1 MFSTLRA
8 HSLTWVLGFLW
19 LGLGLSVWRWA
30 GEQSVVSQL
39 EGVSPWPSTDWVAW
53 QVENNRLTVAHV
65 LQPGLRD
72 GVIGTAL
79 SPGDQLL
86 AIDRQPVQQPG
97 LLDELHNRAL
107 PGDVRLYTYLPAREP
122 GTTRTVLG
130 MLTYRPVCLPIQ
142 NAVVWYAGYA
152 LCILGVVCS
161 VIFLVVAWPLLQ
173 SNRVRRVGQLVRLAI
188 LLVCL
193 YSIGTLRYTWA
204 SLQLNPDSYALDAFL
219 TMSQLVCSATLGVG
233 LAALRDDISRAHRW
247 AIRLTG
253 LILGLGAFGVYIFRL
268 NWVIFEAHLAWLYTF
283 WLLLAALPHLQIFRL
298 GHLKKFRTEVALG
311 LLAWGLGLYLGS
323 YGVFQVPAPALAVLA
338 GLWVVPV
345 LQLGWHAQ
353 GTLQVGNWYQALTQ
367 FGALLIGGLGLFFI
381 TLQVQRYLIAAGWPE
396 PLPAGSALLVFTGVV
411 GGLIFV
417 YRHYEARLRPV
428 FQTRS
433 QERLE
438 ALNQFID
445 SIPRYTQSQKLIE
458 AVQQNLSQVLGVP
471 HCRLWL
477 STETTDTDDPQ
488 WEELHQAL
496 TQAQTFW
503 SRNAL
508 FAAPKLPSALAHYLS
523 LSHWMLAFP
532 FTVSPH
538 QRGLLLLG
546 NRQKGV
552 YTLQDVELIRRLVLQ
567 SRLTLEILYLLERE
581 KRLASENI
589 EARLKAL
596 RSQINP
602 HFLFNT
608 LNSISDLIHTSPGQA
623 EEAIVKLAFIF
634 RYTLERSEESLVP
647 LSDELAL
654 IQTYLELEKIRF
666 GDRLTYTID
675 LPRDCRTT
683 SVPAFVLQTVV
694 ENCVKHGISKR
705 LSGGVVSITVWREA
719 AGVRCRLYDN
729 GPGIQLD
736 RIVRGTG
743 LRNIISRVSDTYQ
756 RTDLLRFERVE
767 TGTVVE
773 LLIPY
778 QSTSYPGISPEN

>member
-1 MFSTLRA
+1 MFSLLRI
-8 HSLTWVLGFLW
+8 HLLTGVLGFLW
-19 LGLGLSVWRWA
+19 LGLGLSVWRWMD
-30 GEQSVVSQL
+30 EQVVVSQL
-39 EGVSPWPSTDWVAW
+39 EGVSPWPSTDWVSW
-53 QVENNRLTVAHV
+53 NREGNGLSVDHV

-79 SPGDQLL
+79 APGDRLL
-86 AIDRQPVQQPG
+86 AIDRQPVQQPE
-97 LLDELHNRAL
+97 LLRELHNRAL
-107 PGDVRLYTYLPAREP
+107 PGDVRLYTYQPSREP
-122 GTTRTVLG
+122 GAARTVLG
-130 MLTYRPVCLPIQ
+130 MLTYRPVYLPIQ

-161 VIFLVVAWPLLQ
+161 VVFLVVAWPLLQ
-173 SNRVRRVGQLVRLAI
+173 SNRVRRVRQLVRLAV

-219 TMSQLVCSATLGVG
+219 TMSQLACSALLGIG
-233 LAALRDDISRAHRW
+233 LAALRDDVSRDHHMV
-247 AIRLTG
+247 IRLTG
-253 LILGLGAFGVYIFRL
+253 LILGLGVFGVYIFRL
-268 NWVIFEAHLAWLYTF
+268 NWVLFEAHVAWLYTF

-298 GHLKKFRTEVALG
+298 GHLRKFRTEVALG
-311 LLAWGLGLYLGS
+311 LLAWGLALCLGV
-323 YGVFQVPAPALAVLA
+323 YGMLQVPAPAVAVLA
-338 GLWVVPV
+338 GLWVVPA

-367 FGALLIGGLGLFFI
+367 FGALLVGGLGLFFI

-411 GGLIFV
+411 GLLTFV

-471 HCRLWL
+471 QCYLWL
-477 STETTDTDDPQ
+477 STEDPATDPQ
-488 WEELHQAL
+488 WLELHQAL

-508 FAAPKLPSALAHYLS
+508 FAAPKLPPALAHYLS

-538 QRGLLLLG
+538 QQGLLLLG
-546 NRQKGV
+546 NRHKGV

-567 SRLTLEILYLLERE
+567 TRLTLEILYLLERE

-608 LNSISDLIHTSPGQA
+608 LNSIADLIHTSPGQA

-666 GDRLTYTID
+666 GERLTYTID
-675 LPRDCRTT
+675 LPKDCRSTL
-683 SVPAFVLQTVV
+683 VPAFVLQTIV
-694 ENCVKHGISKR
+694 ENCIKHGISRR
-705 LSGGVVSITVWREA
+705 LSGGVVDISVWREA
-719 AGVRCRLYDN
+719 QGVRCRLYDN
-729 GPGIQLD
+729 GPGIQSE
-736 RIVRGTG
+736 RIVKGTG

-773 LLIPY
+773 LLIPN
-778 QSTSYPGISPEN
+778 QTPS